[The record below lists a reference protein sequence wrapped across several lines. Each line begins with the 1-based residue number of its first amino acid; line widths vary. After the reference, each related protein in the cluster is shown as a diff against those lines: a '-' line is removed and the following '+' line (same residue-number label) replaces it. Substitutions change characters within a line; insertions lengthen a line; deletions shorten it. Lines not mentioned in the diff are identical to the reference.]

1 MTDAFFGLVSS
12 YGAAIL
18 FVSCYLSCLFIPIP
32 SSLLMLA
39 GGAFVASGDLVLW
52 QVVTG
57 AYLGA
62 VLGDQTGFRLGRFGD
77 DVLIR
82 LTRGRPARERV
93 LDRARKMVAR
103 RGGPGVFFS
112 TWLVAP
118 LGPWVNLIA
127 GATGL
132 GWVRFT
138 LWDAAGEA
146 IWVTVYVAL
155 GYAFAGQITF
165 VGDVLSNAVASLAAL
180 IVAGGLAWTLR
191 DALRHHRHR
200 DRT

>member
-118 LGPWVNLIA
+118 LGPWVKLIA